1 MIKDRAIVA
10 RYGEAFVKYARSALG
25 TEQIVEDL
33 KKLRKILR
41 DHQDLKLFFENPG
54 ISLVDKGRV
63 ADAVFKEDLA
73 VEVVQ
78 FLKLVI
84 SHKRIT
90 HLEDIVEY
98 VRLKYSHFGEQEVL
112 IKTSYLLDLDL
123 IRKIEQALEKKLNQ
137 KCKFYI
143 ELDSRILG
151 GIQVV
156 VGNRVLDGSVRGRLN
171 DLKKKL
177 QAIRVN

>member
-10 RYGEAFVKYARSALG
+10 RYGEAFVKYARSAMG

-33 KKLRKILR
+33 KKMRKMIR

-54 ISLVDKGRV
+54 ISIADKNRI
-63 ADAVFKEDLA
+63 ADVVFSEDLA
-73 VEVVQ
+73 AEVIQ
-78 FLKLVI
+78 FFKLLV

-90 HLEDIVEY
+90 HLEDVVEY

-123 IRKIEQALEKKLNQ
+123 IRKIEQALEKKLNK

-156 VGNRVLDGSVRGRLN
+156 IGNRVLDGSVRGRLN
-171 DLKKKL
+171 DLKEKL